1 MTSLGIS
8 TTSALQTENNEYS
21 RQHVKV
27 SQCKK
32 SGEKNVD
39 SIVSLRY
46 YAFQY
51 LRDGMPRLV
60 LWFQL
65 DRNF

>member
-32 SGEKNVD
+32 SGGKNVD
-39 SIVSLRY
+39 SIEILCISIPEGWNATPCIVVPVR
-46 YAFQY
+46 
-51 LRDGMPRLV
+51 
-60 LWFQL
+60 
-65 DRNF
+65 